1 MTGLS
6 ESGRYRDW
14 SMSGWREHLPGV
26 ADVPAFAEELAGD
39 TILALAA
46 ASAAAAPGRVAVLA
60 DGEPV
65 THAELDDGAARV
77 G

>member
-6 ESGRYRDW
+6 GSGRYRDW

-39 TILALAA
+39 TIPALAA
-46 ASAAAAPGRVAVLA
+46 ASATTGPATTGPANA
-60 DGEPV
+60 EP
-65 THAELDDGAARV
+65 ANSEMR
-77 G
+77 